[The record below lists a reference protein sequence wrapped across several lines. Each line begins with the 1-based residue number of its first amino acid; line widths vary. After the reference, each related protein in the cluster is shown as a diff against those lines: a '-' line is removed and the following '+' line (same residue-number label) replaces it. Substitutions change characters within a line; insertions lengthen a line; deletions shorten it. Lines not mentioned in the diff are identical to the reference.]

1 MRPPFAVLEKLGPAE
16 LVQVWTLL
24 QEHQYQQNEVIF
36 NQGSP
41 ADTMHLLVMGRVRLN
56 MTELQGNPVLLRI
69 VNPGETFGELALT
82 SGQSQVRE
90 TKATALEA
98 CRTLTLGRRVF
109 DRLRTSYPGVERLM
123 VEALAGEVR
132 RLQQAVFD
140 AAAISAE
147 QRILRR
153 LLDLARAYR
162 HDDSTVVVV
171 PITQEALAAMART
184 TRPTA
189 NVTLR
194 KAELHGL
201 LEMARSRITVLDYD
215 RLSMRVGALA
225 EAF

>member
-1 MRPPFAVLEKLGPAE
+1 MRPPFAVLERLGSAE

-24 QEHQYQQNEVIF
+24 QEHEYEQNEVIF

-41 ADTMHLLVMGRVRLN
+41 ADTMHLLMVGRVRLN
-56 MTELQGNPVLLRI
+56 MPEPQGNPVMLRI

-82 SGQSQVRE
+82 PGQSQVRE
-90 TKATALEA
+90 TTATALEA

-109 DRLRTSYPGVERLM
+109 DRLRTSYPGVERLV

-132 RLQQAVFD
+132 RLQQVVFD
-140 AAAISAE
+140 AAAFSAE

-162 HDDSTVVVV
+162 REDSTVVVV
-171 PITQEALAAMART
+171 PVTQEALAAMART

-201 LEMARSRITVLDYD
+201 LKIARSRITVLDFD
-215 RLSMRVGALA
+215 GLSMRAGAVA
-225 EAF
+225 EVF